1 MNILLTNDDGYE
13 SGGVML
19 LCEKLSSMGHNVY
32 VVAPAEQRSA
42 TSHSVNL
49 RNEMVIRKLDNYC
62 GAKLA
67 YISEGSPA
75 DCVKFAVAVLGVKFD
90 LLISGPNNGENAGN
104 GVLYSGTVGA
114 AEEGAICGIKSI
126 ALSRVGWFADGGSF
140 ASAVEYLA
148 DNLQQLYD
156 ACSERTIIN
165 VNVPSLP
172 VNDIKGVKVC
182 PLCPDCL
189 FNDDFIKVDGKTDV
203 WKVKGA
209 WLGVDTTKDN
219 DISWTSQGFVTIT
232 PITLDRTDY
241 SAMAKLKG
249 LKK

>member
-1 MNILLTNDDGYE
+1 M
-13 SGGVML
+13 
-19 LCEKLSSMGHNVY
+19 
-32 VVAPAEQRSA
+32 
-42 TSHSVNL
+42 
-49 RNEMVIRKLDNYC
+49 
-62 GAKLA
+62 
-67 YISEGSPA
+67 
-75 DCVKFAVAVLGVKFD
+75 
-90 LLISGPNNGENAGN
+90 
-104 GVLYSGTVGA
+104 
-114 AEEGAICGIKSI
+114 
-126 ALSRVGWFADGGSF
+126 GWFADGGSF